1 MSSSEEAPSNNALD
15 ALYALSRRQG
25 ERAEPRADLRTEA
38 RAEPPRAEPRAEPRL
53 AAVNDAPVPR
63 MPRPPLTAEARGE
76 VPRAATPNERIENA
90 MAGFVRSQ
98 FEIEEVT
105 EPEEAKRGGAR
116 GMLVASIIG
125 VAGAIAVVSVV
136 VMLSVNVFPKEK
148 DAVQS
153 FAAAVPAA
161 APAARS
167 DAAALSDFR
176 RLVPPNGVIANQ
188 GFSHEQSERLL
199 QQFVQWRQKSADKQ

>member
-1 MSSSEEAPSNNALD
+1 MSSEEAPSNNALD

-25 ERAEPRADLRTEA
+25 ERAEPRADFRTG
-38 RAEPPRAEPRAEPRL
+38 AEPRTEPRAEPRL

-63 MPRPPLTAEARGE
+63 APRPPLAAEARGE
-76 VPRAATPNERIENA
+76 LPRAATPNERIENA

-98 FEIEEVT
+98 FDIEEVT

-161 APAARS
+161 APARKA
-167 DAAALSDFR
+167 DDKAALSDFR
-176 RLVPPNGVIANQ
+176 GLVPPNGVTTSQ

>member
-1 MSSSEEAPSNNALD
+1 MSSSEEASSNNALD

-25 ERAEPRADLRTEA
+25 ERAEPRTES
-38 RAEPPRAEPRAEPRL
+38 RPEPRL

-63 MPRPPLTAEARGE
+63 APRGEFRPEPRPDL
-76 VPRAATPNERIENA
+76 PRAATPNERIENA

-105 EPEEAKRGGAR
+105 EPEDAKRGGAR
-116 GMLVASIIG
+116 GMLLASIIG

-148 DAVQS
+148 DAVAS
-153 FAAAVPAA
+153 FAAAVPAV
-161 APAARS
+161 APARQADDNVR
-167 DAAALSDFR
+167 AAIADLR
-176 RLVPPNGVIANQ
+176 ALVPPNGGSTQ

>member
-1 MSSSEEAPSNNALD
+1 MSSEEAPSNNALD

-25 ERAEPRADLRTEA
+25 ERAEPRADFRPEA
-38 RAEPPRAEPRAEPRL
+38 RAEPRAEPRL

-63 MPRPPLTAEARGE
+63 APRPPLAAEARGE
-76 VPRAATPNERIENA
+76 LPRAATPNERIENA

-105 EPEEAKRGGAR
+105 EPEEPKRGGAR

-161 APAARS
+161 APARKA
-167 DAAALSDFR
+167 DDKTALSEFR
-176 RLVPPNGVIANQ
+176 GLVPPNGVTTTSQ

>member
-1 MSSSEEAPSNNALD
+1 MSSSEEASSNNALD

-25 ERAEPRADLRTEA
+25 GRAEPST
-38 RAEPPRAEPRAEPRL
+38 EPRPEPRL
-53 AAVNDAPVPR
+53 AAVNDMPVPR
-63 MPRPPLTAEARGE
+63 MPRSPLTAEARGE

-90 MAGFVRSQ
+90 MAGFVRSR
-98 FEIEEVT
+98 FEIEEVS
-105 EPEEAKRGGAR
+105 EPEDAKRGGAR
-116 GMLVASIIG
+116 GMLLASIIG

-148 DAVQS
+148 DAVAS
-153 FAAAVPAA
+153 FAAAVPATA
-161 APAARS
+161 SARQA
-167 DAAALSDFR
+167 DDNVKAALADLR
-176 RLVPPNGVIANQ
+176 ALVPPNGGSSSSQ

>member
-1 MSSSEEAPSNNALD
+1 MSSEEAPSNNALD

-25 ERAEPRADLRTEA
+25 ERAEPRPDLRTEA
-38 RAEPPRAEPRAEPRL
+38 RTEPRL

-63 MPRPPLTAEARGE
+63 VPRPPLTAEARGE
-76 VPRAATPNERIENA
+76 VPRPATPNERIENA

-105 EPEEAKRGGAR
+105 EPEEIKRGGAR
-116 GMLVASIIG
+116 GMLLASVIG

-136 VMLSVNVFPKEK
+136 VMLSINVFPKEK

-161 APAARS
+161 ASAARKA
-167 DAAALSDFR
+167 DDTAKTALSDFR
-176 RLVPPNGVIANQ
+176 GLVPPNGVTTNQ

>member
-1 MSSSEEAPSNNALD
+1 MSSEEAPSNNALD

-25 ERAEPRADLRTEA
+25 ERAEPRADFRPEA
-38 RAEPPRAEPRAEPRL
+38 RPEPRAEPRL

-63 MPRPPLTAEARGE
+63 TPRPPLSAEARGE

-116 GMLVASIIG
+116 GMLLASIIG

-153 FAAAVPAA
+153 FAAAVPPA
-161 APAARS
+161 APAARKA
-167 DAAALSDFR
+167 DDPGRTALSDFR
-176 RLVPPNGVIANQ
+176 GLVPPNGVTTTNQ

>member
-25 ERAEPRADLRTEA
+25 ERAESRPDLRTEA
-38 RAEPPRAEPRAEPRL
+38 RAEPRAEPRL

-63 MPRPPLTAEARGE
+63 APRPEFRPEPRPEL
-76 VPRAATPNERIENA
+76 PRAATPNERIENA

-105 EPEEAKRGGAR
+105 EPEETKRGGAR
-116 GMLVASIIG
+116 GMLLASIIG

-153 FAAAVPAA
+153 FAAGVPAA
-161 APAARS
+161 APAGRKA
-167 DAAALSDFR
+167 DDTAKTALSAFR
-176 RLVPPNGVIANQ
+176 GLVPPNGATTANQ

>member
-1 MSSSEEAPSNNALD
+1 MSSSEEASSNNALD

-25 ERAEPRADLRTEA
+25 ERAEPRPEPA
-38 RAEPPRAEPRAEPRL
+38 RPEPRL

-63 MPRPPLTAEARGE
+63 TPRPPLSAEARGE
-76 VPRAATPNERIENA
+76 VPRVATPNERIENA

-105 EPEEAKRGGAR
+105 EPEEPKRGGAR
-116 GMLVASIIG
+116 GMLLASIIG
-125 VAGAIAVVSVV
+125 VAGAVAVVSVV

-148 DAVQS
+148 DGVQA

-161 APAARS
+161 APAARQADDS
-167 DAAALSDFR
+167 TKAPLSEFR
-176 RLVPPNGVIANQ
+176 GLVPPNGGVSQ
-188 GFSHEQSERLL
+188 GVSHEQSERLL

>member
-1 MSSSEEAPSNNALD
+1 MSSSEEASSNNALD

-25 ERAEPRADLRTEA
+25 ERAEPKAEQRTT
-38 RAEPPRAEPRAEPRL
+38 EPRSEPRL
-53 AAVNDAPVPR
+53 AAVNDMVPR
-63 MPRPPLTAEARGE
+63 TPRSEFRPEPRPDL
-76 VPRAATPNERIENA
+76 PRAATPNERIENA

-105 EPEEAKRGGAR
+105 EPEDAKRGGAR
-116 GMLVASIIG
+116 GMLVASVIG

-148 DAVQS
+148 DTVAS
-153 FAAAVPAA
+153 FAAAVPATA
-161 APAARS
+161 HARQADDTTKAS
-167 DAAALSDFR
+167 LSDYR
-176 RLVPPNGVIANQ
+176 GLVPPNGGSSSQ

>member
-1 MSSSEEAPSNNALD
+1 MSASEEAPSNNALD

-25 ERAEPRADLRTEA
+25 ERAEPRTEPRT
-38 RAEPPRAEPRAEPRL
+38 EPRAEPRL

-63 MPRPPLTAEARGE
+63 TPRPPLSAEARGD

-105 EPEEAKRGGAR
+105 EPEDTKRGGAR
-116 GMLVASIIG
+116 GMLFASIVG

-148 DAVQS
+148 DAVAS

-161 APAARS
+161 APPRQS
-167 DAAALSDFR
+167 DDNVKAALADLR
-176 RLVPPNGVIANQ
+176 ALVPPNGAGSSQ

-199 QQFVQWRQKSADKQ
+199 QQFVQWRQKSAGKQ

>member
-1 MSSSEEAPSNNALD
+1 MSSSEEASSNNALD
-15 ALYALSRRQG
+15 ALYALSRRQS
-25 ERAEPRADLRTEA
+25 E
-38 RAEPPRAEPRAEPRL
+38 RAEPRAEPRSEPRL
-53 AAVNDAPVPR
+53 AAVNDMPVPR
-63 MPRPPLTAEARGE
+63 TPRPPLSAEARGE
-76 VPRAATPNERIENA
+76 MPRAATPNERIESA

-105 EPEEAKRGGAR
+105 EPEDAKRGGAR
-116 GMLVASIIG
+116 GMLFASIIG

-153 FAAAVPAA
+153 FAAALPAA
-161 APAARS
+161 APAARAA
-167 DAAALSDFR
+167 DDKAALSDFR
-176 RLVPPNGVIANQ
+176 GLVPPNGAGGGQ

-199 QQFVQWRQKSADKQ
+199 QQFVQWRQKSAGKQ